1 MKICEIL
8 KKKEETY
15 INAKF
20 DMKLIEERSVK
31 IQELKLKLGENN
43 NKISS
48 DVEFMKIRSLAIEE
62 GGFLNTENR
71 LFFYEII
78 LDYLQ
83 EKFNYNQYYKQ
94 DEPIDLTPCRFI
106 NEITNDYERTN
117 VRTILSN
124 EIGSTLE
131 DEFSQIIEKI
141 KIFTMKLFSNQEFN
155 KYFDYYQGYQQL
167 SLMILLL
174 NIKNEISQS
183 NFHDEIDERSLSLMK
198 KISETHFFHFLHKKF
213 KIPFD
218 EILTIL
224 NDLIIEIDSE
234 IRDFYRLSENSHPTY
249 ALTWIIT
256 WLSMKNSDLFLQ
268 FRIFDFLISSD
279 SMAIL
284 YLCAVVQLYLF
295 NKFR

>member
-8 KKKEETY
+8 RKKEETY

-20 DMKLIEERSVK
+20 DMKFIEERSSK
-31 IQELKLKLGENN
+31 IQELKLKLGENS

-48 DVEFMKIRSLAIEE
+48 EEEFLKIRSLAIEE

-71 LFFYEII
+71 LYFYEII

-94 DEPIDLTPCRFI
+94 DEQLELTPCRFI

-117 VRTILSN
+117 VRTILSK
-124 EIGSTLE
+124 EIGSTHE
-131 DEFSQIIEKI
+131 DEFSHIIEKI
-141 KIFTMKLFSNQEFN
+141 KIFTMKLYNNQEFN
-155 KYFDYYQGYQQL
+155 RYFDYYQGYQQL
-167 SLMILLL
+167 SLLILLL
-174 NIKNEISQS
+174 NIENEISQS
-183 NFHDEIDERSLSLMK
+183 NVKDEIDERSLSLIK
-198 KISETHFFHFLHKKF
+198 KITETHFFHFLHKKF
-213 KIPFD
+213 KIPFE

-224 NDLIIEIDSE
+224 NDLISEIDPE
-234 IRDFYRLSENSHPTY
+234 IKEFYRLSVNSPPTY

-284 YLCAVVQLYLF
+284 YLCAVVKIYVF
-295 NKFR
+295 N